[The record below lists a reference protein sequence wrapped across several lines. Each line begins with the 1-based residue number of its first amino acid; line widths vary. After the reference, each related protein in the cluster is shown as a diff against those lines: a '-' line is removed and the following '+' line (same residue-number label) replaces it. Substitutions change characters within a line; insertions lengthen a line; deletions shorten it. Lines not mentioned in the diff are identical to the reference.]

1 MYIGAL
7 VTMTAKAGSADELRS
22 RLLDAVALTRTEPGN
37 LVAVLMADPE
47 DTNRFNIFEIF
58 RDQTA
63 IEAHRAAPSTKESA
77 PIIHA
82 LFGAPMEVKYFDTLN
97 WPEDMSVTYSGEE

>member
-1 MYIGAL
+1 MHIGAL
-7 VTMTAKAGSADELRS
+7 VTMTAKAGSSDELRS
-22 RLLDAVALTRTEPGN
+22 RLLDAVKLTRTEPGN

-58 RDQTA
+58 RDQAA

-97 WPEDMSVTYSGEE
+97 WPEDMSVTFDDGE